1 MHCRCPWAPET
12 DGVSNQ
18 YKQKKL
24 HLDAAEWSKN
34 MNWSGLSKRFAA
46 LALSSMIVAS
56 STTSVLALQ
65 LPPDDDEDE
74 DEIEYSRS
82 EALEAAIEAQQ
93 NGTYGIHDDE
103 DDQDDS
109 EEEYIETVWRP
120 TSGTLQ
126 IAGSTANSSANSI
139 TISGN
144 NAGSVSISSGNSIR
158 VASTSSAGS
167 ISVGT
172 SSTSS
177 ATSSMAATIRNAQAS
192 NNNTDI
198 KGWLKVSGTNINYGV
213 IKTPANQDI
222 NYYESKG
229 YNKQYSK
236 NGVLWTNNTVNFG
249 TSTTLSKNT
258 CIFGHNWTNSWK
270 YAYANRAKDV
280 MFAQL
285 AAFKNLSF
293 AKQNQKITF
302 STEKEDMTF
311 QIFAVFICNADKYNY
326 VTANPTTTA
335 FSKMISEAR
344 SLSFFD
350 YDTSVSTSDK
360 IITLSTC
367 IDAYYKNGVR
377 QTNQRLVVMGKLVKG
392 DAANSNVTV
401 TTNTDAKK
409 PTF

>member
-1 MHCRCPWAPET
+1 
-12 DGVSNQ
+12 
-18 YKQKKL
+18 
-24 HLDAAEWSKN
+24 

-167 ISVGT
+167 ISVGA

-213 IKTPANQDI
+213 IKTPANQDV

-236 NGVLWTNNTVNFG
+236 NGVL
-249 TSTTLSKNT
+249 
-258 CIFGHNWTNSWK
+258 
-270 YAYANRAKDV
+270 
-280 MFAQL
+280 
-285 AAFKNLSF
+285 
-293 AKQNQKITF
+293 
-302 STEKEDMTF
+302 
-311 QIFAVFICNADKYNY
+311 
-326 VTANPTTTA
+326 
-335 FSKMISEAR
+335 
-344 SLSFFD
+344 
-350 YDTSVSTSDK
+350 
-360 IITLSTC
+360 
-367 IDAYYKNGVR
+367 
-377 QTNQRLVVMGKLVKG
+377 
-392 DAANSNVTV
+392 
-401 TTNTDAKK
+401 
-409 PTF
+409 

>member
-1 MHCRCPWAPET
+1 
-12 DGVSNQ
+12 
-18 YKQKKL
+18 
-24 HLDAAEWSKN
+24 

-82 EALEAAIEAQQ
+82 EALEASIEAQQ

-109 EEEYIETVWRP
+109 EEEYIETVWQS
-120 TSGTLQ
+120 SGSSLQ
-126 IAGSTANSSANSI
+126 IVGSTAGSSSTNRI

-177 ATSSMAATIRNAQAS
+177 TTSSMAATIRNAQAS

-213 IKTPANQDI
+213 IKTPANQDV

-249 TSTTLSKNT
+249 TSATLSKNT

-360 IITLSTC
+360 IISLSTC